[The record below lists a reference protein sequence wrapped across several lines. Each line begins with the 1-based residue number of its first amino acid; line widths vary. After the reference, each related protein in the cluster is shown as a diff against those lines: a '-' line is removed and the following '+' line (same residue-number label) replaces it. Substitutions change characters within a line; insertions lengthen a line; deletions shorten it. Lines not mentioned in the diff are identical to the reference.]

1 MTTERN
7 RRPARRFSA
16 LLSFAAAALAM
27 SLAGAAPAQAPSP
40 PPGGLGSVGDYVVG
54 FVQYVRWPAEDDIRS
69 WQVCIAAPL
78 ADKAADAYAGR
89 SARGK
94 PFEVRAVGARDAIAD
109 CHVLDLSDASP
120 ADVKAL
126 LERARP
132 LAILTVGEGERFCTA
147 GGVACLRRRDGGG
160 FEINLSAAQQ
170 ARLNV
175 NAQLLMLGRKRQL
188 AGGGS

>member
-27 SLAGAAPAQAPSP
+27 SLAGAARAQAPSP
-40 PPGGLGSVGDYVVG
+40 PAGGLGSAGDYVVG
-54 FVQYVRWPAEDDIRS
+54 FVQYVRWPAEDDIKS
-69 WQVCIAAPL
+69 WQVCIATPL
-78 ADKAADAYAGR
+78 ADKADAYAGR
-89 SARGK
+89 TARGK
-94 PFEVRAVGARDAIAD
+94 PFEVRAVGTRDAIAD

-126 LERARP
+126 LERARR
-132 LAILTVGEGERFCTA
+132 LAILTVGEGERFCSA

-175 NAQLLMLGRKRQL
+175 NAQLLMLGRKREL

>member
-1 MTTERN
+1 MSTSERN
-7 RRPARRFSA
+7 RRPARRLSA
-16 LLSFAAAALAM
+16 LLCFVAAACAFTC
-27 SLAGAAPAQAPSP
+27 AAEAQAQAAST
-40 PPGGLGSVGDYVVG
+40 GGLGSAGNYVLG
-54 FVQYVRWPAEDDIRS
+54 FVQYVRWPAEDDVKT
-69 WQVCIAAPL
+69 WQVCVAAPL
-78 ADKAADAYAGR
+78 ADKADAYAGR

-94 PFEVRAVGARDAIAD
+94 PFEVRAVAARDALAD
-109 CHVLDLSDASP
+109 CHVLDLSDALE
-120 ADVKAL
+120 ADAKAL
-126 LERARP
+126 LERARR

-175 NAQLLMLGRKRQL
+175 NAQLLMLGRKRQF

>member
-1 MTTERN
+1 MVMTTERN
-7 RRPARRFSA
+7 CRPARTISA
-16 LLSFAAAALAM
+16 LLRFVAAALAM
-27 SLAGAAPAQAPSP
+27 SLAGAAAAQAPST
-40 PPGGLGSVGDYVVG
+40 GGLGSVGDYVVG

-69 WQVCIAAPL
+69 WQACIAAPI
-78 ADKAADAYAGR
+78 ADKADSYAGR
-89 SARGK
+89 TARGK
-94 PFEVRAVGARDAIAD
+94 PFEVRAVGVRDVIAD

-126 LERARP
+126 LERARG

>member
-1 MTTERN
+1 MSASERN
-7 RRPARRFSA
+7 RRPARSLSA
-16 LLSFAAAALAM
+16 LLCLVAAAWAFA
-27 SLAGAAPAQAPSP
+27 SATHAQAPSTS
-40 PPGGLGSVGDYVVG
+40 GLGTTGDYVVG
-54 FVQYVRWPAEDDIRS
+54 FVQYVRWPAEDDIKS
-69 WQVCIAAPL
+69 WQVCVSAPL
-78 ADKAADAYAGR
+78 ADKADAYAGR
-89 SARGK
+89 TARGK
-94 PFEVRAVGARDAIAD
+94 PFEVRAVAARDAIAD
-109 CHVLDLSDASP
+109 CHVLDLSDASA
-120 ADVKAL
+120 ADAKAL
-126 LERARP
+126 LDRARR

>member
-1 MTTERN
+1 MSASERN

-16 LLSFAAAALAM
+16 LLCFVAAALA
-27 SLAGAAPAQAPSP
+27 LAGAATAQAPSS
-40 PPGGLGSVGDYVVG
+40 GGLGTVGDYVVG
-54 FVQYVRWPAEDDIRS
+54 FVQYIRWPAEEAIKDWR
-69 WQVCIAAPL
+69 VCVAAPI
-78 ADKAADAYAGR
+78 ADKADAYAGR

-94 PFEVRAVGARDAIAD
+94 PFEVRAVAARETVAD
-109 CHVLDLSDASP
+109 CHVLDLSDAS
-120 ADVKAL
+120 ATDAKAL
-126 LERARP
+126 LARARG

-147 GGVACLRRRDGGG
+147 GGVACLRLRDGGG

-170 ARLNV
+170 AGLNV

>member
-16 LLSFAAAALAM
+16 LLCFAAAALAM
-27 SLAGAAPAQAPSP
+27 SLAGAARAQAPSP
-40 PPGGLGSVGDYVVG
+40 PAGGLGSVGDYVVG

-78 ADKAADAYAGR
+78 ADKADAYAGR

>member
-1 MTTERN
+1 MSASERN
-7 RRPARRFSA
+7 RRPTRKLSA
-16 LLSFAAAALAM
+16 LLCFVAAVCALAGT
-27 SLAGAAPAQAPSP
+27 AGGQAPST
-40 PPGGLGSVGDYVVG
+40 GGLGTAGDYIVG
-54 FVQYVRWPAEDDIRS
+54 FVQYVRWPAEDDIKS

-78 ADKAADAYAGR
+78 ADKADAYAGR
-89 SARGK
+89 TARGK
-94 PFEVRAVGARDAIAD
+94 PFEVRAVAARDAVAD
-109 CHVLDLSDASP
+109 CHVLDLSDAST
-120 ADVKAL
+120 ADAKAL
-126 LERARP
+126 LERARR